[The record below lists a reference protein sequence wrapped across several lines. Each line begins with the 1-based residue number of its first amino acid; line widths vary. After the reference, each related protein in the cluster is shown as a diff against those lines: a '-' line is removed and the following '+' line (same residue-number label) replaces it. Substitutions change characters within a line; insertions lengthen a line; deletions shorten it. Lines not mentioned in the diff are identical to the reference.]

1 MLVVARRIEG
11 RKPITSGCWVST
23 DWRIRSVICIEAGWG
38 LDLVVNCEEG
48 VRSRVTAVKA

>member
-1 MLVVARRIEG
+1 MLVVARRMEG

-23 DWRIRSVICIEAGWG
+23 DWRINSVIWAGADWG
-38 LDLVVNCEEG
+38 VDLVVWDER